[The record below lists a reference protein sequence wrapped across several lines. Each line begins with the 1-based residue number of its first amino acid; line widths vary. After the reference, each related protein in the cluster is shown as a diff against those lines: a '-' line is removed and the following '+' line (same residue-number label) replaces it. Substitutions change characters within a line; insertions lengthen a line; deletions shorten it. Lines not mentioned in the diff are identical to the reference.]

1 MSGPSAR
8 AEQKERREIIRSER
22 LRPGD
27 QPATTFHALAN
38 LDTSPGGRFAA
49 GGYVSGS
56 EPVVNYPAGPAW
68 TRDLV
73 GLEPSLGVAID
84 QMEPCGEAFEI
95 ERSLIAAPAGTVP
108 GSQSVQ
114 GPPSPAAESAKVA
127 TPLSSSCGV
136 ATTSAVERLA
146 KILPRLAVPKPN
158 RRKV

>member
-1 MSGPSAR
+1 MGPSAK
-8 AEQKERREIIRSER
+8 AEQKERREIIRSEG

-56 EPVVNYPAGPAW
+56 EPGVNYPAGPAW
-68 TRDLV
+68 TRDQV

-84 QMEPCGEAFEI
+84 QMEPTGEAFEI
-95 ERSLIAAPAGTVP
+95 EASLLAAPAIVIP
-108 GSQSVQ
+108 GSETAEDTIASSVAERK
-114 GPPSPAAESAKVA
+114 GPIVVSPGGDGA
-127 TPLSSSCGV
+127 SSL
-136 ATTSAVERLA
+136 ARLA
-146 KILPRLAVPKPN
+146 KILPRLAVPR